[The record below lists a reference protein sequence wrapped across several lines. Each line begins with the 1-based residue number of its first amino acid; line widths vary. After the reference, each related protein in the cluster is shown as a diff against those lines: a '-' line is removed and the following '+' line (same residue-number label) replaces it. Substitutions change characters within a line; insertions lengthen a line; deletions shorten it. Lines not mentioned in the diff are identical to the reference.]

1 MAKVECIGHIL
12 IFPYP
17 AQGHVNSMLKLAHL
31 LDLANFHITF
41 FVSSNIHARL
51 LALTDVDSGRFSP
64 RFRLQSFPPGI
75 YDGGIDSKEG
85 ALELYHSLHTIGK
98 PFLKQYI
105 AQNRDSGLPFT
116 CFISDLVLS
125 IALEVSEQ
133 SFNLPVYYFCVI
145 SACGFWAYFS
155 LPDLFEAG
163 ELPIKEN
170 GLESSITKVKGM
182 EDFLRARDLPSCCR
196 YEEEGPTRIIYTET
210 RRAVKARALILNTF
224 EDLEGPILS
233 QIRTKC
239 PKVYTIGPLHARVKA
254 TLASKSTHSN
264 SLLQEDET
272 CMAWL
277 DSQEPKSVI
286 YVSFGSISVLT
297 RQQLMEFWYGLVNSG
312 KKFLWVMRPDLVA
325 GKDEETPIP
334 SELEEGTK
342 ANGYIIGWAPQEAVL
357 DHPAVGGFLTHSG
370 WNSTLES
377 IAAGVPMICWPF
389 FADQQTNSRFVG
401 EVWKLGMDMKDVCD
415 RSSVEKL
422 IRELMEKRKGEFLER
437 AENMVK
443 LAKEAIS
450 EGGSSYCNFDCLI
463 QDIIKLN
470 ESMSEEDTVKCA
482 G

>member
-1 MAKVECIGHIL
+1 MEFIGHIL
-12 IFPYP
+12 IFPLP
-17 AQGHVNSMLKLAHL
+17 AQSHLNSMLKLAHL

-41 FVSSNIHARL
+41 FVPSNIHARL
-51 LALTDVDSGRFSP
+51 LALTDVDSGRFTT

-75 YDGGIDSKEG
+75 YDGALNSKEVFV
-85 ALELYHSLHTIGK
+85 ELCDSLRRIGK

-116 CFISDLVLS
+116 CFISDLLVS
-125 IALEVSEQ
+125 IALDVSEEC
-133 SFNLPVYYFCVI
+133 FNLPVYYFRPI
-145 SACGFWAYFS
+145 SACAFWTYFS

-163 ELPIKEN
+163 ELPIKGN
-170 GLESSITKVKGM
+170 GIDSSPITKVKGM
-182 EDFLRARDLPSCCR
+182 EDFLRVRDLSPFCR
-196 YEEEGPTRIIYTET
+196 DEDLAVLYYTEA
-210 RRAVKARALILNTF
+210 RLAVQARGLILNTF

-233 QIRTKC
+233 QIRTKY
-239 PKVYTIGPLHARVKA
+239 PNVYTIGPLHAHLKA

-286 YVSFGSISVLT
+286 YVSFGSISVIT

-312 KKFLWVMRPDLVA
+312 KKFLWVMRSDLVA
-325 GKDEETPIP
+325 GKDDEESPIP

-342 ANGYIIGWAPQEAVL
+342 ANGYIVGWAPQEAVL

-377 IAAGVPMICWPF
+377 IVAGVPMICWPL

-401 EVWKLGMDMKDVCD
+401 EVWKLGLDMKDVCD

-437 AENMVK
+437 AENMAK
-443 LAKEAIS
+443 LGKQAIS

-463 QDIIKLN
+463 QDIIKVN
-470 ESMSEEDTVKCA
+470 EATRKPQ
-482 G
+482 

>member
-1 MAKVECIGHIL
+1 MAQVECIGHIL

-41 FVSSNIHARL
+41 FVPSNIHARL
-51 LALTDVDSGRFSP
+51 LALTDVDCGRFSP

-85 ALELYHSLHTIGK
+85 ALELYHSLHTIAK

-105 AQNRDSGLPFT
+105 AHNRDSGLPFT

-133 SFNLPVYYFCVI
+133 CLNLPVYYFRTI
-145 SACGFWAYFS
+145 GACAFWAFFS

-170 GLESSITKVKGM
+170 GLESPITKVKGM
-182 EDFLRARDLPSCCR
+182 EDFLRARDLPSWCR
-196 YEEEGPTRIIYTET
+196 SEEEDTARILYTET
-210 RRAVKARALILNTF
+210 RRAVEARALILNTF

-239 PKVYTIGPLHARVKA
+239 PKVYTIGPLHASLKA

-264 SLLQEDET
+264 SLRQEDET

-286 YVSFGSISVLT
+286 YVSFGSISVIT
-297 RQQLMEFWYGLVNSG
+297 RHQLMEFWY
-312 KKFLWVMRPDLVA
+312 
-325 GKDEETPIP
+325 
-334 SELEEGTK
+334 ELEEGTK

-377 IAAGVPMICWPF
+377 IVAGVPMICWPF

-401 EVWKLGMDMKDVCD
+401 EVWKLGLDMKDVCD